1 MRKKSDLELETILGQ
16 LENSFVLTFG
26 KEMPSEA
33 FEAVL
38 NQYYKETVEKFILS
52 RINGLDPQSISFL
65 LAKKAQAKYAKIEI
79 DKKALEAAKADNQN
93 FRVIL
98 KNEKAKGIKKGKN

>member
-1 MRKKSDLELETILGQ
+1 MRKKSDIELEGILDQ
-16 LENSFVLTFG
+16 LEGSFVLAFG

-33 FEAVL
+33 FEEIL
-38 NQYYKETVEKFILS
+38 NKYYKELVEKFIMS
-52 RINGLDPQSISFL
+52 RVNGLDPQSISFL

-79 DKKALEAAKADNQN
+79 DKKALEASKANDQN